1 MELVPGD
8 LWVLAGAF
16 AWAFHVLVI
25 GWLAPRIDSFAL
37 AFGQTLV
44 CALLSLAVALVGK
57 TLDMSGIMAAIWP
70 LLFCGIITTG
80 VAFTIQVVAQKNT
93 SPAHAALI
101 MQLETVFAALS
112 GWLLLGE
119 TMSLRGLMGAAL
131 ILTGML
137 VSQFWHASRG

>member
-1 MELVPGD
+1 
-8 LWVLAGAF
+8 
-16 AWAFHVLVI
+16 
-25 GWLAPRIDSFAL
+25 
-37 AFGQTLV
+37 
-44 CALLSLAVALVGK
+44 
-57 TLDMSGIMAAIWP
+57 
-70 LLFCGIITTG
+70 
-80 VAFTIQVVAQKNT
+80 
-93 SPAHAALI
+93 AALI

>member
-1 MELVPGD
+1 
-8 LWVLAGAF
+8 
-16 AWAFHVLVI
+16 
-25 GWLAPRIDSFAL
+25 
-37 AFGQTLV
+37 
-44 CALLSLAVALVGK
+44 
-57 TLDMSGIMAAIWP
+57 GIVAAIWP

-112 GWLLLGE
+112 GWLVLGE

-131 ILTGML
+131 ILAGML